1 MFQITH
7 QQSTDTEQFAYF
19 KFRFPNSLLIPCCH
33 NSITDFLSATFQT
46 LKIVL
51 TLTVSQIDWI
61 MNLWN
66 EDIYAVINK
75 KKTTTTKKEDTPAP
89 QIAHR

>member
-1 MFQITH
+1 M
-7 QQSTDTEQFAYF
+7 
-19 KFRFPNSLLIPCCH
+19 
-33 NSITDFLSATFQT
+33 
-46 LKIVL
+46 L

-89 QIAHR
+89 QITHTDKSNKTEILNNMYQKSVAIYTSAIIPKY